1 MVYAV
6 VLTRPVSLHY
16 AHARSS
22 CMPPRHRLA
31 ERGLAVSLFRV
42 YDNLTSDISKEA
54 AIDSEIFPRCLADIA
69 APAKLFSC
77 VAGDDGGD
85 DSGDTGVSKLC
96 RLSLTAL
103 QVAS

>member
-1 MVYAV
+1 M
-6 VLTRPVSLHY
+6 
-16 AHARSS
+16 HAPQTPASGEGFG
-22 CMPPRHRLA
+22 C
-31 ERGLAVSLFRV
+31 VTVRV

-54 AIDSEIFPRCLADIA
+54 AIDSEIFPRCSADIA

-85 DSGDTGVSKLC
+85 DGVSKLC